1 MQITRTSVQHQNI
14 AVILYVNSKKS
25 SDIGQWPHM
34 FHLLTQLLQIIKLI
48 LGSKVLQ
55 IYIFG
60 ILVSPFLPP
69 FIPTDI
75 QN

>member
-1 MQITRTSVQHQNI
+1 MQITRTNVQDQNI
-14 AVILYVNSKKS
+14 AVILYVTSKKS
-25 SDIGQWPHM
+25 ADIGQWPHIV
-34 FHLLTQLLQIIKLI
+34 HLLTQLLQMMMLI
-48 LGSKVLQ
+48 LGSTILQ
-55 IYIFG
+55 IYIFV